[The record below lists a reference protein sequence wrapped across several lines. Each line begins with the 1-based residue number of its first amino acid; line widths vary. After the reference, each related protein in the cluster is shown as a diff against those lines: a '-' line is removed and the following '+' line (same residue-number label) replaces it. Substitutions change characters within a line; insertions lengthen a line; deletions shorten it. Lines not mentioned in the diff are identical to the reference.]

1 MPGGIPGIPGRGGK
15 PKGGIPGGIPGM
27 PGIPG
32 RGGIPG
38 GMPKRGGIKC
48 RGGPSLS
55 DFISGGPRRSP
66 ILAGTATVPLELITG
81 GGFDLLKFSDLIG
94 DGPIGIKG
102 IPGGANCA
110 IFVRVLRSSR
120 ALSRSVLCRSE
131 YFRHEVSSKP

>member
-38 GMPKRGGIKC
+38 GMPKRGSIKC

-55 DFISGGPRRSP
+55 DFISRTETV
-66 ILAGTATVPLELITG
+66 ILSQKSL
-81 GGFDLLKFSDLIG
+81 
-94 DGPIGIKG
+94 
-102 IPGGANCA
+102 
-110 IFVRVLRSSR
+110 
-120 ALSRSVLCRSE
+120 
-131 YFRHEVSSKP
+131 